1 MNAGL
6 PGPVVTAT
14 ITGTGVLTV
23 WGLDPTPRVLDEG
36 APPAARNALVNL
48 LHTAAQ
54 DRGQVVCA
62 AARTPAGPWYFACN
76 PHGVIAPLDPAHFT
90 AVTLPDLD
98 TPIVLAG
105 AAAVFAAAA
114 GSPPA
119 AMLALASDPD
129 PAIRAEAL
137 AELATWP
144 DDPTPVADAEL
155 PADRLELLASCQL
168 GWVRVGVAANPGTG
182 HTALVHLVTDDDP
195 QVLATLAARFDL
207 PADLLVQL
215 ASNPDPTVAAELA
228 RNPGAAFLL
237 EPQPVPTTHGDEADN
252 EGQATPIRSVN
263 GLPTGI
269 TSVRPADDHDLV
281 ADVESA
287 TTAPDAQGQRAP
299 DTVAVALDHQTTNP
313 TYPAPGQDPRTPAAA
328 AAAPALSRFPRR
340 ALGLVSAAA
349 AVILLAVGGWTVVSA
364 LASDPTPAAAGTVS
378 ATVPWNGMSLP
389 TGPDGPDD
397 PGGPVAAGFA
407 HTELGAAMAAA
418 HLSVRIDPY
427 AGPASF
433 EPTITT
439 QTFGGDPA
447 ALLGATRD
455 RYDTAAA
462 RAGITDGGPIPTS
475 TGQILGW
482 STGGWAPD
490 YPTTV
495 HLLVTSPDGTDTD
508 YAIGVVWVD
517 GDYQLLDPTR
527 DDTFTTSP
535 AADAG
540 TYRRF

>member
-76 PHGVIAPLDPAHFT
+76 PHGVISPLDPAHFT

-155 PADRLELLASCQL
+155 PADRLELLAGCHL

-182 HTALVHLVTDDDP
+182 HTALVRLVADDDP
-195 QVLATLAARFDL
+195 RSWPPWPAGSTSPSTCSSNWPPPPTRTCRPSWPATRRR
-207 PADLLVQL
+207 P
-215 ASNPDPTVAAELA
+215 SSPPT
-228 RNPGAAFLL
+228 
-237 EPQPVPTTHGDEADN
+237 QPVPSGPGDEIADDRR
-252 EGQATPIRSVN
+252 ATPIHDV
-263 GLPTGI
+263 TG
-269 TSVRPADDHDLV
+269 
-281 ADVESA
+281 
-287 TTAPDAQGQRAP
+287 Q
-299 DTVAVALDHQTTNP
+299 
-313 TYPAPGQDPRTPAAA
+313 
-328 AAAPALSRFPRR
+328 
-340 ALGLVSAAA
+340 
-349 AVILLAVGGWTVVSA
+349 
-364 LASDPTPAAAGTVS
+364 
-378 ATVPWNGMSLP
+378 P
-389 TGPDGPDD
+389 TGPRG
-397 PGGPVAAGFA
+397 
-407 HTELGAAMAAA
+407 
-418 HLSVRIDPY
+418 R
-427 AGPASF
+427 
-433 EPTITT
+433 
-439 QTFGGDPA
+439 
-447 ALLGATRD
+447 
-455 RYDTAAA
+455 
-462 RAGITDGGPIPTS
+462 
-475 TGQILGW
+475 
-482 STGGWAPD
+482 
-490 YPTTV
+490 
-495 HLLVTSPDGTDTD
+495 
-508 YAIGVVWVD
+508 
-517 GDYQLLDPTR
+517 
-527 DDTFTTSP
+527 
-535 AADAG
+535 
-540 TYRRF
+540 

>member
-1 MNAGL
+1 M
-6 PGPVVTAT
+6 
-14 ITGTGVLTV
+14 
-23 WGLDPTPRVLDEG
+23 VLDEG
-36 APPAARNALVNL
+36 APGPARNALVNL
-48 LHTAAQ
+48 LHPAAVAA
-54 DRGQVVCA
+54 GQPVSA
-62 AARTPAGPWYFACN
+62 AARTPAGPWYFACD
-76 PHGVIAPLDPAHFT
+76 PDGVTSQLDADQFSGVDLPELDPET
-90 AVTLPDLD
+90 AA
-98 TPIVLAG
+98 AG

-114 GSPPA
+114 ASPPE

-129 PAIRAEAL
+129 PAVRAQAL

-144 DDPTPVADAEL
+144 DDPIPVADAVL
-155 PADRLELLASCQL
+155 PAERLERLASCHL
-168 GWVRVGVAANPGTG
+168 VWVRVGVAANPGTG
-182 HTALVHLVTDDDP
+182 PDTLAHLTADP
-195 QVLATLAARFDL
+195 DPHVLAALARIIDL
-207 PADLLVQL
+207 PAALLIQL
-215 ASNPDPTVAAELA
+215 ARTPDPNVQAELR
-228 RNPGAAFLL
+228 RNPSAKFLYSPVTPTGPLPTAPTDLTTTTPADHPQSPAPTGGAPDL
-237 EPQPVPTTHGDEADN
+237 VTVGGPTTPAPARE
-252 EGQATPIRSVN
+252 ATPI
-263 GLPTGI
+263 PT
-269 TSVRPADDHDLV
+269 
-281 ADVESA
+281 
-287 TTAPDAQGQRAP
+287 
-299 DTVAVALDHQTTNP
+299 
-313 TYPAPGQDPRTPAAA
+313 AAA
-328 AAAPALSRFPRR
+328 ADPTHPRFPRR
-340 ALGLVSAAA
+340 AVGVLVAAA
-349 AVILLAVGGWTVVSA
+349 AVVLLTFGGWVVVST
-364 LASDPTPAAAGTVS
+364 LGPDPAPAASVTS
-378 ATVPWNGMSLP
+378 TVPWNGMSLP

-447 ALLGATRD
+447 ALLEATQD

-482 STGGWAPD
+482 STDGWAPD

-508 YAIGVVWVD
+508 YGIGVVWVD

-535 AADAG
+535 AADAD

>member
-137 AELATWP
+137 TELATWP

-182 HTALVHLVTDDDP
+182 HTALVRLVADDDP
-195 QVLATLAARFDL
+195 QVLVTLAGRFDL
-207 PADLLVQL
+207 PVDLLVQL
-215 ASNPDPTVAAELA
+215 ATTGDPHVQAELA
-228 RNPGAAFLL
+228 RNPSAAFLTAD
-237 EPQPVPTTHGDEADN
+237 QPVPSGQGDGIADD
-252 EGQATPIRSVN
+252 GRTTPIHGVTGQPTWTTWPLTP
-263 GLPTGI
+263 GLPQ
-269 TSVRPADDHDLV
+269 DHPDLV
-281 ADVESA
+281 ATLE
-287 TTAPDAQGQRAP
+287 TAIAARDAHAQKGPA
-299 DTVAVALDHQTTNP
+299 TVAVALDQQTTTP
-313 TYPAPGQDPRTPAAA
+313 TQVPQDTTAA
-328 AAAPALSRFPRR
+328 AAAPARTRLPRR
-340 ALGLVSAAA
+340 ALGLLGAAA
-349 AVILLAVGGWTVVSA
+349 AVVLLAVGGYAAVSTLDTDPA
-364 LASDPTPAAAGTVS
+364 PTASAASTA
-378 ATVPWNGMSLP
+378 AWNGMSLP
-389 TGPDGPDD
+389 AGPDGPTD
-397 PGGPVAAGFA
+397 PAGDVAAGFA
-407 HTELGAAMAAA
+407 HSELGAAMAAA
-418 HLSVRIDPY
+418 HLSVRIDPF

-433 EPTITT
+433 EPTITN
-439 QTFGGDPA
+439 QTDGGDPG
-447 ALLGATRD
+447 ALLAATND
-455 RYDTAAA
+455 RYATL
-462 RAGITDGGPIPTS
+462 GGDGGPIPTT
-475 TGQILGW
+475 TGQITGW
-482 STGGWAPD
+482 RIDGWTPD
-490 YPTTV
+490 APTTV
-495 HLLVTSPDGTDTD
+495 HLRVASPAGTATD
-508 YAIGVVWVD
+508 YGIAVVWVD
-517 GDYQLLDPTR
+517 GDYVLVDPTSA
-527 DDTFTTSP
+527 DTFTTRP
-535 AADAG
+535 ADDPT
-540 TYRRF
+540 TYRSF

>member
-155 PADRLELLASCQL
+155 PADRLELLAGCHL

-182 HTALVHLVTDDDP
+182 HTALVRLVADDDP
-195 QVLATLAARFDL
+195 QVLATLAGRFDL
-207 PADLLVQL
+207 PVDLLVQL
-215 ASNPDPTVAAELA
+215 ATTGDPHVQAELA
-228 RNPGAAFLL
+228 RNPSAAFLTAD
-237 EPQPVPTTHGDEADN
+237 QTVPSGQGDEIADDGRATPHPRRDRTTHLDHVAADPRAPP
-252 EGQATPIRSVN
+252 GPPRPGCHRRDHDRRPRHPRADGPGHR
-263 GLPTGI
+263 GGGP
-269 TSVRPADDHDLV
+269 RPADPH
-281 ADVESA
+281 
-287 TTAPDAQGQRAP
+287 P
-299 DTVAVALDHQTTNP
+299 H
-313 TYPAPGQDPRTPAAA
+313 PGPPRHH
-328 AAAPALSRFPRR
+328 RR
-340 ALGLVSAAA
+340 GC
-349 AVILLAVGGWTVVSA
+349 
-364 LASDPTPAAAGTVS
+364 
-378 ATVPWNGMSLP
+378 
-389 TGPDGPDD
+389 
-397 PGGPVAAGFA
+397 
-407 HTELGAAMAAA
+407 
-418 HLSVRIDPY
+418 
-427 AGPASF
+427 
-433 EPTITT
+433 
-439 QTFGGDPA
+439 
-447 ALLGATRD
+447 
-455 RYDTAAA
+455 
-462 RAGITDGGPIPTS
+462 
-475 TGQILGW
+475 
-482 STGGWAPD
+482 
-490 YPTTV
+490 
-495 HLLVTSPDGTDTD
+495 
-508 YAIGVVWVD
+508 
-517 GDYQLLDPTR
+517 
-527 DDTFTTSP
+527 
-535 AADAG
+535 
-540 TYRRF
+540 